1 MQSERP
7 FVFFCILLLCLTGM
21 AAGQSRLAGASIS
34 PDEFMQRLQSKDQ
47 VMIIDVRTINESGME
62 HIPGAINIPLSDLA
76 NRLDEIRKQQQK
88 DIILYCESGMRA
100 GMAERVMR
108 KEGIENILNLE
119 DHMSVWRKSKRL
131 IEKND

>member
-47 VMIIDVRTINESGME
+47 VMIIDVRTINEFGMG

-100 GMAERVMR
+100 GMAEHVMR

-119 DHMSVWRKSKRL
+119 GHMSVWRKSKCP
-131 IEKND
+131 IGKND

>member
-47 VMIIDVRTINESGME
+47 VMIIDVRTINEFGMG
-62 HIPGAINIPLSDLA
+62 HIPGAINIPLFDLA

-119 DHMSVWRKSKRL
+119 GHMSVWRKSKRP